1 MQGQCFSSPF
11 SSFFPGGWVGSEALT
26 HQQVPCSPFI
36 SSPFSQLPLI
46 PLLCLFTVHLP
57 CLSFTSLCFFP
68 LQILGPPPR
77 FPFWV
82 CNLCPLF
89 SCNPLVLCLSP
100 IPPLVSA
107 SHHFAYNHCPIMPSP
122 ALFLPPSIPAFHQLF
137 PSFLRSLLTFTLS
150 PFSHSH
156 LLPSLHL
163 FLCLLITLC
172 SPCFHRSTS

>member
-1 MQGQCFSSPF
+1 MFLLSPF

-36 SSPFSQLPLI
+36 SSPFSQLPPALPFYCPP
-46 PLLCLFTVHLP
+46 PLPFLHLT
-57 CLSFTSLCFFP
+57 LFFP
-68 LQILGPPPR
+68 SSNPWAIFSPR

-122 ALFLPPSIPAFHQLF
+122 ALFLPPSIPAFQPPF
-137 PSFLRSLLTFTLS
+137 PTFLRSLLTFTLS
-150 PFSHSH
+150 PYSHSH